1 MPNGRSLLW
10 MALVAAGVF
19 VGIERYKA
27 SKA

>member
-1 MPNGRSLLW
+1 MPNGKLILW
-10 MALVAAGVF
+10 MALVSAGVY